1 MDHVIV
7 MEDQNVVIMM
17 NASLIVAQTV
27 LAGEI
32 VVAVLQR
39 QLNQQYHIR
48 QLHRP
53 TASA

>member
-7 MEDQNVVIMM
+7 MEDQNVVM

-39 QLNQQYHIR
+39 QLNQQYHLR